1 MPGHAELSAPAKG
14 RSAKSSVVAMN
25 YFDEDEFGGRDEHE
39 QLDSPA
45 DEHICGDSC
54 FDWLS
59 PEPDSRSKRET

>member
-1 MPGHAELSAPAKG
+1 MSASAHG
-14 RSAKSSVVAMN
+14 RSAKSSVVAMY

-39 QLDSPA
+39 QLDSPT

-54 FDWLS
+54 FDRLS